1 MRKRSQ
7 RLWLIGAAGALAAGA
22 IALAATALQD
32 TVAFFYAPSDI
43 AEKGVAP
50 GRSVRVG
57 GLMAEGSFSHGAD
70 GAIHFS
76 ITDGRETLPVVF
88 TGLLPDLAVE
98 GQGIVAEGRL
108 DENGHLVAQ
117 KVIARHDENYMP
129 KEVYEALKDKA
140 GAEGGAQYEGPS
152 T

>member
-22 IALAATALQD
+22 IALAATGLQD

-57 GLMAEGSFSHGAD
+57 GLMEEGSFSNGAD
-70 GAIHFS
+70 GAIHFR
-76 ITDGRETLPVVF
+76 ITDGREALPVVF

-108 DENGHLVAQ
+108 DENGQLVAQ

-140 GAEGGAQYEGPS
+140 GSEGAAGYEGPA